1 MTSHIADLQSQV
13 QALFNNMAALKS
25 QVEPQT
31 GSMDMSP
38 PSAFRRSISVS
49 TPTSQPQPPKP
60 PRFHGPTSAVFN
72 LGVAKSSLTKNFGI
86 TGIDDNTD
94 DTRLANGASPAGTP
108 PPLHTIP
115 SQPPVE
121 SIDVLWTITKEE
133 ALRLVNIQRDH
144 IHIMYPVF
152 DLDKL
157 IKYVDQVYSFIESSK
172 RSGLIIGELPG
183 PNAISDDETTTLRL
197 VLANGA
203 EQESSGDSEF
213 GLLLFKE
220 VVPVIESYMM
230 RPPELK
236 HLEHLVLAVKFSL
249 CYWCSRLI

>member
-13 QALFNNMAALKS
+13 QALFNNMASLRA

-31 GSMDMSP
+31 TSIDMSP

-49 TPTSQPQPPKP
+49 TPTSQAQPPKP
-60 PRFHGPTSAVFN
+60 LRFHGPTSAVFN

-86 TGIDDNTD
+86 TGVEENSDDP
-94 DTRLANGASPAGTP
+94 RLANGASPVGTP
-108 PPLHTIP
+108 PPVHSIP

-121 SIDVLWTITKEE
+121 EIDVLWTISKEE
-133 ALRLVNIQRDH
+133 ALRLINIHRDH

-152 DLDKL
+152 DLEKL
-157 IKYVDQVYSFIESSK
+157 IKYVDQLYSFIDSSRK
-172 RSGLIIGELPG
+172 TGLVIGEVLG
-183 PNAISDDETTTLRL
+183 SNTISDDETNTLRL

-213 GLLLFKE
+213 GLLLFKS
-220 VVPVIESYMM
+220 VAQVIESYMM
-230 RPPELK
+230 RPPEFK
-236 HLEHLVLAVKFSL
+236 HLEHLVLAVSPRETGLTK
-249 CYWCSRLI
+249 C